1 MECENIKT
9 PRVMDGGCSEMGET
23 PACRVASV
31 LWAMRMR
38 MRTSRTEE
46 AAVVVVVVE
55 MARRRQAI
63 EGRRAAW
70 QAKRGSS
77 CAGSSE
83 CG

>member
-1 MECENIKT
+1 MECEKIKT

-38 MRTSRTEE
+38 MRTSRRGSE
-46 AAVVVVVVE
+46 AVVVVE

-63 EGRRAAW
+63 KGRRAAW